1 MKQQRANDSEH
12 LARESRSTPDSHSK
26 TPSLLTQRGGFY
38 VVAYE
43 QITAEIP
50 VVPWLAM
57 LEFASAGLPAL
68 QDGEPGQVW
77 KEAATAVYCKC
88 RGLGSPLSFLA
99 LVWGA

>member
-1 MKQQRANDSEH
+1 MIVSTSLAKVGQRQTPIQKPPLCA
-12 LARESRSTPDSHSK
+12 STEGVFTSTRQELIK
-26 TPSLLTQRGGFY
+26 
-38 VVAYE
+38 
-43 QITAEIP
+43 AEIP
-50 VVPWLAM
+50 SAPWLAM

-68 QDGEPGQVW
+68 QDGEPGQVR